1 MTHYVIDTNFVHMDY
16 FLKGTFVTKPCQ
28 SSEVLRHMA
37 YMPMVVYDE
46 MVKQHRED
54 VEGQIMKA
62 RDIDAK

>member
-1 MTHYVIDTNFVHMDY
+1 MDY